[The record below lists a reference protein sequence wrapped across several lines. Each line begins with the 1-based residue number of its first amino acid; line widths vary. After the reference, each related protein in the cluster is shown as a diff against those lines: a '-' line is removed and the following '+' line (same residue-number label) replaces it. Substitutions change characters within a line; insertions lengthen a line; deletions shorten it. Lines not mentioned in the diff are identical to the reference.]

1 MARITPETLDQLAR
15 LARLALNP
23 GERESFARQLE
34 SILEYASKLE
44 SLATEDVP
52 PMSHAGAAGAL
63 REDVERP
70 GLEPAQ
76 ALEAAP
82 DASDGL
88 FRVPKVIAD

>member
-1 MARITPETLDQLAR
+1 MARITPETLDHVAR
-15 LARLALNP
+15 LARLALTP
-23 GERESFARQLE
+23 EERQTFARQLE

-44 SLATEDVP
+44 SLATDDVP

-70 GLEPAQ
+70 GLAPGQ
-76 ALEAAP
+76 ALEPAP

-88 FRVPKVIAD
+88 FRVPKVIPD